1 MANQF
6 LIKDTM
12 QLMKN
17 LSSNEIT
24 ALQDGSY
31 NGVQLLGYYEK
42 GDTPAPIIYHIA
54 PTAPD
59 PGADDNG
66 SVIAVGG
73 IKLEHKFKGEVDVKY
88 FGAITDIDNTD
99 LINKVLNKFDNVVV
113 SADYKV
119 NPLGSVA
126 NDFKGGIRP
135 RTNNTL
141 RFANGSKFYIDP
153 NDGESYS
160 ILTLNSVNNVKIINA
175 LIYGDVADHV
185 GNSGEWGHGITVY
198 GCENI
203 LLENPKSHYC
213 WGDGIAIGSL
223 PTHHNKNI
231 RITKG
236 IETHYNRRNGVSVI
250 SCDGLYI
257 DEIIANYNGTIRGTL
272 PMYGVDIEPNSKG
285 EDYINCIIDSI
296 KTTGN
301 NEGGLEIIPAY
312 MQHIKYDGKG
322 VFKCSIGTYISN
334 FDGVNTQGRGSLR
347 IAYADKTLPGIVET
361 QKINGYI
368 DIDNLIVNDAIQRS
382 INFTRVASTG
392 LPINLKNVL
401 INNPYTKDDSVTS
414 RDMRNAVCF
423 ITQDTQTTYGHI
435 NVGHLTVN
443 DYNNNLAV
451 GVYFKAIRDIDNPYQ
466 NVNISCYKH
475 IGQWMDPVEVP
486 AYGSTGD
493 SVIVSMADPFYKE
506 ISGSYIMHNYAVVD
520 KMTLKILENSRVT
533 LPNLTVVTNK
543 RISVISGAN
552 VDHVVSVIGRS
563 NIQLISMRPIEGQ
576 IVELFGNSTLDLE
589 IRNNKW
595 VILSSNGEYQN
606 SACKIKGDSS
616 NRPAVLNN
624 TMYGFQYYDTQIQR
638 FVYWNG
644 SSWQNYSPIASQSTF
659 GLVKQSSSVSDTSI
673 PDSGSSLIDD
683 ATDLSTALA
692 LINDLKARYNQS
704 VILINSLKSQLN
716 AKMMA
721 DRNSGQQL

>member
-6 LIKDTM
+6 LVKETM
-12 QLMKN
+12 TAMRG
-17 LSSNEIT
+17 LSAAEIT
-24 ALQDGSY
+24 ALQDGTY
-31 NGVQLLGYYEK
+31 VGVELLAYYEK
-42 GDTPAPIIYHIA
+42 GDTPAPIIYYLA
-54 PTAPD
+54 PTASD

-88 FGAITDIDNTD
+88 FGAITDIDCTD
-99 LINKVLNKFDNVVV
+99 LINKVLSKFDNVVV

-119 NPLGSVA
+119 NPLGGVA

-153 NDGESYS
+153 NNSKYYS
-160 ILTLNSVNNVKIINA
+160 ILTLNSVNNVNIINA
-175 LIYGDVADHV
+175 LIHGDVV
-185 GNSGEWGHGITVY
+185 GHTGDLGEWGHGITVY

-272 PMYGVDIEPNSKG
+272 PMYGVDIEPNPRG
-285 EDYINCIIDSI
+285 EDYIDCIINSI
-296 KTTGN
+296 KTRGN

-312 MQHIKYDGKG
+312 MQHITYDGKG
-322 VFKCSIGTYISN
+322 VFKCSIGSYISN

-347 IAYADKTLPGIVET
+347 IAFADKAVQGIVET
-361 QKINGYI
+361 QRINGYI
-368 DIDNLIVNDAIQRS
+368 DIDNLVINDAIQRS
-382 INFTRVASTG
+382 INFTRVADTG
-392 LPINLKNVL
+392 LPINLKNTLV
-401 INNPYTKDDSVTS
+401 NNPYTKNDSVTS
-414 RDMRNAVCF
+414 REMRNAVCF
-423 ITQDTQTTYGHI
+423 ITQEAQTTYGQI
-435 NVGHLTVN
+435 NIGHLCIN
-443 DYNNNLAV
+443 DYNNNLTV
-451 GVYFKAIRDIDNPYQ
+451 GVYFKAIKDIDKPYQ
-466 NVNISCYKH
+466 NVNITCYKH
-475 IGQWMDPVEVP
+475 IGQWTDPVEVP

-506 ISGSYIMHNYAVVD
+506 ISGNYFMNNYAVID
-520 KMTLKILENSRVT
+520 KMTLKILENSRIT
-533 LPNLTVVTNK
+533 LPNLTVVANK
-543 RISVISGAN
+543 RITVISDAK

-563 NIQLISMRPIEGQ
+563 NIQLIGMRPVEGQ
-576 IVELFGNSTLDLE
+576 VVELFGNSTLNLAISD
-589 IRNNKW
+589 NKW

-606 SACKIKGDSS
+606 SICKIKGDSA
-616 NRPAVLNN
+616 NRPAILNN
-624 TMYGFQYYDTQIQR
+624 TMYGFQYYDTQLQR

-644 SSWQNYSPIASQSTF
+644 STWQNYAPIANPSTF
-659 GLVKQSSSVSDTSI
+659 GLLKQSLSVSDTTI
-673 PDSGSSLIDD
+673 PDSDSSLIND
-683 ATDLSTALA
+683 ATDLSSALS
-692 LINDLKARYNQS
+692 LINDLKEKYNQS
-704 VILINSLKSQLN
+704 VILINGLKSQFN
-716 AKMMA
+716 AKMTA